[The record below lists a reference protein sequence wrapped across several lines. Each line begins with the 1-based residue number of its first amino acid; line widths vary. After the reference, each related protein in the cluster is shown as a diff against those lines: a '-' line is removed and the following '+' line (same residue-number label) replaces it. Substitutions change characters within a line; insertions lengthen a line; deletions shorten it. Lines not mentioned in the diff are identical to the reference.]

1 MRWSCGLQWEHGTA
15 AHAAQWQQMHRFRPR
30 TLSLVALVCC
40 LTAPLAAC
48 GDDPGPPPAGCGEG
62 GGAILRALR
71 AAPGQVRLGHTP
83 LSGCLRDR
91 ADGDEV
97 QLVGTGFVD
106 AASRLSPQ
114 AQRRPNGRGALEL
127 GYLIAAAHRGRTHT
141 QGVYDELLRR
151 LDQETTTIDTHS
163 PAYLRGERAG
173 RAAG

>member
-1 MRWSCGLQWEHGTA
+1 
-15 AHAAQWQQMHRFRPR
+15 MHRFRPR
-30 TLSLVALVCC
+30 TQSLVALACC
-40 LTAPLAAC
+40 LTAPLTAC

-71 AAPGQVRLGHTP
+71 AAPGRVRLGHTP
-83 LSGCLRDR
+83 LSGCLRDQ

-114 AQRRPNGRGALEL
+114 AQRRPDGRATLEL
-127 GYLIAAAHRGRTHT
+127 AYLIAAAHRGRTHS
-141 QGVYDELLRR
+141 QGVYDEMLRR
-151 LDQETTTIDTHS
+151 LDQEATTIDTHS
-163 PAYLRGERAG
+163 PAYRRGERAG